1 MDGKKNLN
9 EKRNDELI
17 NIKQLFILVA
27 LRTFVNS
34 NLSILTSLAT
44 IGGYT
49 YFNGPMEID
58 SSTKII
64 EEVAEPMINIPQ
76 YITDLESLKIS
87 LDRVQNFLIIKDIE
101 KIINEENEK
110 NENEKE
116 ENVENKN
123 NEDKEVNN
131 NENKNENQ
139 IAIDYKNCDFGI
151 KRDKNEENKV
161 LLKDFN
167 LSINKGE

>member
-49 YFNGPMEID
+49 YFNGPMEVETLL

-76 YITDLESLKIS
+76 YITDLESLKVS

-110 NENEKE
+110 NENEME

-123 NEDKEVNN
+123 NEDKE
-131 NENKNENQ
+131 E
-139 IAIDYKNCDFGI
+139 ITMRI
-151 KRDKNEENKV
+151 K
-161 LLKDFN
+161 LKIK
-167 LSINKGE
+167 LQLIIKTVILV